1 MAEIPKVHRVNS
13 EQIKTGTAIEQAEHP
28 WASKTT
34 ARKIAE
40 DHLRQN
46 PQEYKAGNKT
56 GSHGGG
62 GTIVIINE
70 KVHISSTPKK
80 KKPPVPL
87 QQAPAWQTWGSE
99 LL

>member
-13 EQIKTGTAIEQAEHP
+13 KQIETGTAIEQAEHP

-40 DHLRQN
+40 DHIRRN
-46 PQEYKAGNKT
+46 PQEYKTGNKT

-62 GTIVIINE
+62 STIVIINE
-70 KVHISSTPKK
+70 KVRISPTPKK
-80 KKPPVPL
+80 QKPKPVQPS
-87 QQAPAWQTWGSE
+87 APAWQTWGSE